1 MIIKVCGMREPENIR
16 AIEQAGA
23 DWMGFIFFPQSVRHV
38 SHRPEYLPEQC
49 RRIGVFVNESS
60 ENILL
65 KAQEFGLHHIQLHGR
80 ETPEQCRKL
89 KAAGLGIIKVFSIAR
104 EIDLRPVGCY
114 EGICDYFLF
123 DTACSGY
130 GGSGKTFNWNIL
142 QAYRGKT
149 PFLLSGG
156 LRPGSL
162 SSLLQFKHEQW
173 AGIDLNSGFETAPAL
188 KDAAAVHTFI
198 NQLKQ
203 KYNEQNQPVIQYQAK
218 RHPLYLFL
226 RRLSYFRR
234 YGKHHQSPGKKG
246 INMIEIGIP
255 FSDPMADGPVIQH
268 AATRALKNGMTL
280 KLLFDQLKDIR
291 KEVQIPLVL
300 MGYLNPIMQYGF
312 KDFCRTCRETGIDG
326 VIIPDLPFKDYME
339 EYRSIAEEQDV
350 RIIMLITPETSEER
364 IRLIDEHTDGF
375 IYMVSSAAI
384 TGAQKDFNAQ
394 KQAYFQR
401 IADMNLRNPRMI
413 GFGISNKQTF
423 ETASAHAAGAIIGS
437 KFVTLLDEENGNAEK
452 AADKLLEALKN

>member
-89 KAAGLGIIKVFSIAR
+89 KTAGLGIVKVFSIAR
-104 EIDLRPVGCY
+104 ESDLRPVGCY

-203 KYNEQNQPVIQYQAK
+203 KIQ
-218 RHPLYLFL
+218 
-226 RRLSYFRR
+226 
-234 YGKHHQSPGKKG
+234 
-246 INMIEIGIP
+246 
-255 FSDPMADGPVIQH
+255 
-268 AATRALKNGMTL
+268 
-280 KLLFDQLKDIR
+280 
-291 KEVQIPLVL
+291 
-300 MGYLNPIMQYGF
+300 
-312 KDFCRTCRETGIDG
+312 
-326 VIIPDLPFKDYME
+326 
-339 EYRSIAEEQDV
+339 
-350 RIIMLITPETSEER
+350 
-364 IRLIDEHTDGF
+364 
-375 IYMVSSAAI
+375 
-384 TGAQKDFNAQ
+384 
-394 KQAYFQR
+394 
-401 IADMNLRNPRMI
+401 
-413 GFGISNKQTF
+413 
-423 ETASAHAAGAIIGS
+423 
-437 KFVTLLDEENGNAEK
+437 
-452 AADKLLEALKN
+452 

>member
-1 MIIKVCGMREPENIR
+1 MR
-16 AIEQAGA
+16 
-23 DWMGFIFFPQSVRHV
+23 
-38 SHRPEYLPEQC
+38 
-49 RRIGVFVNESS
+49 
-60 ENILL
+60 LL
-65 KAQEFGLHHIQLHGR
+65 
-80 ETPEQCRKL
+80 
-89 KAAGLGIIKVFSIAR
+89 S
-104 EIDLRPVGCY
+104 
-114 EGICDYFLF
+114 F

-218 RHPLYLFL
+218 DI
-226 RRLSYFRR
+226 LSIYFCA
-234 YGKHHQSPGKKG
+234 GFPTLEGTASTIKVLEKKG

-291 KEVQIPLVL
+291 KKVQIPLVL

>member
-23 DWMGFIFFPQSVRHV
+23 DWMGFIFFPQSARYV

-49 RRIGVFVNESS
+49 HRIGVFVNESS

-80 ETPEQCRKL
+80 ETPEQC
-89 KAAGLGIIKVFSIAR
+89 SIAR
-104 EIDLRPVGCY
+104 KIDLRPVGCY
-114 EGICDYFLF
+114 EGVCDYFLF

-188 KDAAAVHTFI
+188 KDDAAVHTFI

-203 KYNEQNQPVIQYQAK
+203 KIQ
-218 RHPLYLFL
+218 
-226 RRLSYFRR
+226 
-234 YGKHHQSPGKKG
+234 
-246 INMIEIGIP
+246 
-255 FSDPMADGPVIQH
+255 
-268 AATRALKNGMTL
+268 
-280 KLLFDQLKDIR
+280 
-291 KEVQIPLVL
+291 
-300 MGYLNPIMQYGF
+300 
-312 KDFCRTCRETGIDG
+312 
-326 VIIPDLPFKDYME
+326 
-339 EYRSIAEEQDV
+339 
-350 RIIMLITPETSEER
+350 
-364 IRLIDEHTDGF
+364 
-375 IYMVSSAAI
+375 
-384 TGAQKDFNAQ
+384 
-394 KQAYFQR
+394 
-401 IADMNLRNPRMI
+401 
-413 GFGISNKQTF
+413 
-423 ETASAHAAGAIIGS
+423 
-437 KFVTLLDEENGNAEK
+437 
-452 AADKLLEALKN
+452 

>member
-23 DWMGFIFFPQSVRHV
+23 DWMGFIFFPHSARYVTHC
-38 SHRPEYLPEQC
+38 PEYLPEQC

-452 AADKLLEALKN
+452 RQTSCWKL

>member
-1 MIIKVCGMREPENIR
+1 M
-16 AIEQAGA
+16 AG
-23 DWMGFIFFPQSVRHV
+23 
-38 SHRPEYLPEQC
+38 
-49 RRIGVFVNESS
+49 
-60 ENILL
+60 
-65 KAQEFGLHHIQLHGR
+65 

-203 KYNEQNQPVIQYQAK
+203 KIQ
-218 RHPLYLFL
+218 
-226 RRLSYFRR
+226 
-234 YGKHHQSPGKKG
+234 
-246 INMIEIGIP
+246 
-255 FSDPMADGPVIQH
+255 
-268 AATRALKNGMTL
+268 
-280 KLLFDQLKDIR
+280 
-291 KEVQIPLVL
+291 
-300 MGYLNPIMQYGF
+300 
-312 KDFCRTCRETGIDG
+312 
-326 VIIPDLPFKDYME
+326 
-339 EYRSIAEEQDV
+339 
-350 RIIMLITPETSEER
+350 
-364 IRLIDEHTDGF
+364 
-375 IYMVSSAAI
+375 
-384 TGAQKDFNAQ
+384 
-394 KQAYFQR
+394 
-401 IADMNLRNPRMI
+401 
-413 GFGISNKQTF
+413 
-423 ETASAHAAGAIIGS
+423 
-437 KFVTLLDEENGNAEK
+437 
-452 AADKLLEALKN
+452 

>member
-1 MIIKVCGMREPENIR
+1 MNR
-16 AIEQAGA
+16 
-23 DWMGFIFFPQSVRHV
+23 
-38 SHRPEYLPEQC
+38 
-49 RRIGVFVNESS
+49 
-60 ENILL
+60 
-65 KAQEFGLHHIQLHGR
+65 
-80 ETPEQCRKL
+80 
-89 KAAGLGIIKVFSIAR
+89 
-104 EIDLRPVGCY
+104 
-114 EGICDYFLF
+114 
-123 DTACSGY
+123 
-130 GGSGKTFNWNIL
+130 
-142 QAYRGKT
+142 
-149 PFLLSGG
+149 
-156 LRPGSL
+156 
-162 SSLLQFKHEQW
+162 
-173 AGIDLNSGFETAPAL
+173 
-188 KDAAAVHTFI
+188 I
-198 NQLKQ
+198 NQLFSTKQ
-203 KYNEQNQPVIQYQAK
+203 KDI
-218 RHPLYLFL
+218 
-226 RRLSYFRR
+226 LSIYFCS
-234 YGKHHQSPGKKG
+234 GFPTLEGTASTIKVLEKKG

-437 KFVTLLDEENGNAEK
+437 KFVTLLDEEDGDTEK

>member
-1 MIIKVCGMREPENIR
+1 MLGCNNNDYQGMRYAR
-16 AIEQAGA
+16 ARKHTRHRASRSRLDGIHFLSPFRPLRDALSGIPAGT
-23 DWMGFIFFPQSVRHV
+23 M
-38 SHRPEYLPEQC
+38 

-203 KYNEQNQPVIQYQAK
+203 KIQ
-218 RHPLYLFL
+218 
-226 RRLSYFRR
+226 
-234 YGKHHQSPGKKG
+234 
-246 INMIEIGIP
+246 
-255 FSDPMADGPVIQH
+255 
-268 AATRALKNGMTL
+268 
-280 KLLFDQLKDIR
+280 
-291 KEVQIPLVL
+291 
-300 MGYLNPIMQYGF
+300 
-312 KDFCRTCRETGIDG
+312 
-326 VIIPDLPFKDYME
+326 
-339 EYRSIAEEQDV
+339 
-350 RIIMLITPETSEER
+350 
-364 IRLIDEHTDGF
+364 
-375 IYMVSSAAI
+375 
-384 TGAQKDFNAQ
+384 
-394 KQAYFQR
+394 
-401 IADMNLRNPRMI
+401 
-413 GFGISNKQTF
+413 
-423 ETASAHAAGAIIGS
+423 
-437 KFVTLLDEENGNAEK
+437 
-452 AADKLLEALKN
+452 

>member
-1 MIIKVCGMREPENIR
+1 
-16 AIEQAGA
+16 
-23 DWMGFIFFPQSVRHV
+23 MGFIFFPQSVRHV

-89 KAAGLGIIKVFSIAR
+89 KAAGLGIVKVFSIAR

-203 KYNEQNQPVIQYQAK
+203 KIQ
-218 RHPLYLFL
+218 
-226 RRLSYFRR
+226 
-234 YGKHHQSPGKKG
+234 
-246 INMIEIGIP
+246 
-255 FSDPMADGPVIQH
+255 
-268 AATRALKNGMTL
+268 
-280 KLLFDQLKDIR
+280 
-291 KEVQIPLVL
+291 
-300 MGYLNPIMQYGF
+300 
-312 KDFCRTCRETGIDG
+312 
-326 VIIPDLPFKDYME
+326 
-339 EYRSIAEEQDV
+339 
-350 RIIMLITPETSEER
+350 
-364 IRLIDEHTDGF
+364 
-375 IYMVSSAAI
+375 
-384 TGAQKDFNAQ
+384 
-394 KQAYFQR
+394 
-401 IADMNLRNPRMI
+401 
-413 GFGISNKQTF
+413 
-423 ETASAHAAGAIIGS
+423 
-437 KFVTLLDEENGNAEK
+437 
-452 AADKLLEALKN
+452 

>member
-23 DWMGFIFFPQSVRHV
+23 DWMGFIFFPHSARYVTHC
-38 SHRPEYLPEQC
+38 PEYLPEQC

-60 ENILL
+60 EIILQ

-89 KAAGLGIIKVFSIAR
+89 KAAGLGIVKVFSIAR

-203 KYNEQNQPVIQYQAK
+203 KIQ
-218 RHPLYLFL
+218 
-226 RRLSYFRR
+226 
-234 YGKHHQSPGKKG
+234 
-246 INMIEIGIP
+246 
-255 FSDPMADGPVIQH
+255 
-268 AATRALKNGMTL
+268 
-280 KLLFDQLKDIR
+280 
-291 KEVQIPLVL
+291 
-300 MGYLNPIMQYGF
+300 
-312 KDFCRTCRETGIDG
+312 
-326 VIIPDLPFKDYME
+326 
-339 EYRSIAEEQDV
+339 
-350 RIIMLITPETSEER
+350 
-364 IRLIDEHTDGF
+364 
-375 IYMVSSAAI
+375 
-384 TGAQKDFNAQ
+384 
-394 KQAYFQR
+394 
-401 IADMNLRNPRMI
+401 
-413 GFGISNKQTF
+413 
-423 ETASAHAAGAIIGS
+423 
-437 KFVTLLDEENGNAEK
+437 
-452 AADKLLEALKN
+452 